1 MKTKASTGEER
12 GDLLAP
18 LRLAIER
25 ASSEA
30 QYAERRYMAVDPDD
44 RVRSKKRQRPRSLI
58 RGPDNGSADLRASW
72 AIAPPFR
79 DGRGERTVMDWT
91 HILSYVTGTVDQ
103 ELLART
109 SWRPLRALVV

>member
-18 LRLAIER
+18 LRLAIEQ

-44 RVRSKKRQRPRSLI
+44 RVRSK
-58 RGPDNGSADLRASW
+58 N
-72 AIAPPFR
+72 
-79 DGRGERTVMDWT
+79 
-91 HILSYVTGTVDQ
+91 
-103 ELLART
+103 
-109 SWRPLRALVV
+109 